1 VNRGLRRQLGAP
13 VQGLP
18 GPNRLPRKAHTAAA
32 LNQPVYDVAPWKT
45 SSDGFRN
52 LIEGW
57 QDDPEIPPPSLHNRV
72 HVFIGGD
79 MSPSTSPNDPVFY
92 LNHCNVDRVWESW
105 MRPAPG
111 GHGRVYAPAQSES
124 ASLKG
129 HRLNDTLNSLL
140 SGSTTPA
147 EMLDVSEAYTYDSL
161 NV

>member
-1 VNRGLRRQLGAP
+1 
-13 VQGLP
+13 
-18 GPNRLPRKAHTAAA
+18 
-32 LNQPVYDVAPWKT
+32 
-45 SSDGFRN
+45 
-52 LIEGW
+52 
-57 QDDPEIPPPSLHNRV
+57 
-72 HVFIGGD
+72 

-105 MRPAPG
+105 MRPSPG
-111 GHGRVYAPAQSES
+111 GHGRVYAPAQSEP

-147 EMLDVSEAYTYDSL
+147 EMLDVSESYTYDSL